1 MKSVFSCRI
10 LFLISFFIGVH
21 FSSLAQNVAP
31 AASQG
36 PDTLR
41 IIQIINGDRLREKQ
55 IDSATIIQTLAG
67 HVILKEGLTLFYC
80 DSAVIDKRTNILE
93 AFGNIHI
100 NQNDSIHTYAQ
111 NLRYIG
117 NDRMA
122 FLKKDVRL
130 TDNKGTLYTQDL
142 DYDLKSSIGNYRNG
156 GRVVNGKTVL
166 TSTEGIYYAETKD
179 VYFKKNVHLV
189 DPKYDIRN
197 DTLLYNTQTQVSSWN
212 TPTVIKSKN
221 GGDIYSSSGVYDLKN
236 GKAFFGNRTVI
247 KDSSRTY
254 VSDNSA
260 YDEITGIA
268 QLEGNAVI
276 KDSVNGYTV
285 TGGQIFL
292 NKNDNSFLATRKPV
306 LIFKGDGN
314 DSTFI
319 AADTLF
325 SGVEHRDKYG
335 NLIAVE
341 KDTIKSKMVVNVN
354 DSTLAFNKN
363 SDSIGLKR
371 GIDSVNMKSFIR
383 KMPAGQLPTDS
394 VVIAKVM
401 VPKDSTGLQIHHV
414 NLDSRLVAMRNV
426 KVVSPKKVP
435 VQELSK
441 SIKKSKNL
449 PLKKLP
455 DSTAVVKIPSTPD
468 SSLVNNDSHMS
479 DSLFVNKTVPDSLG
493 NIIAVED
500 SSVIK
505 DSVMDN
511 RKTIAA
517 ADTTIRFFIAF
528 HHVRIFND
536 SLQSVC
542 DSLYYSSLDSIFRL
556 FQNPLVFSNNSQ
568 ISGDTIYMY
577 TKNKKAERIYVFENG
592 IVINKASEKMYNQI
606 AGRTLNGYFKDGEMD
621 YMRAKGSP
629 AESVY
634 YPQDEDSAYIGM
646 NRSKGDVIDIYFLN
660 KEVHKIKFINDV
672 DGTLYPMRQIPEDQ
686 KYLKNYKWE
695 EMRRPK
701 NKLELFE

>member
-1 MKSVFSCRI
+1 M
-10 LFLISFFIGVH
+10 ISFFTGVH
-21 FSSLAQNVAP
+21 FSSLAQDLAP
-31 AASQG
+31 AGSQG

-41 IIQIINGDRLREKQ
+41 IIQIINGDRLREKE

-142 DYDLKSSIGNYRNG
+142 DYDLKSSIGKYKNG

-254 VSDNSA
+254 VSENSA

-335 NLIAVE
+335 NLIAIE
-341 KDTIKSKMVVNVN
+341 KDTIKSKTVVNLN
-354 DSTLAFNKN
+354 DSTLAFNKS
-363 SDSIGLKR
+363 SDSIGLKKS
-371 GIDSVNMKSFIR
+371 IDSVNMKSFIS
-383 KMPAGQLPTDS
+383 KMPGAELPKGGVYIAKAIVPIDSSGLRIRPVILDYRLIASQKVKVVQSKKMSAQDSSISIKKGKKTPPNLLPDSIAVAKVLSAPDSS
-394 VVIAKVM
+394 VVI
-401 VPKDSTGLQIHHV
+401 TETH
-414 NLDSRLVAMRNV
+414 
-426 KVVSPKKVP
+426 
-435 VQELSK
+435 
-441 SIKKSKNL
+441 
-449 PLKKLP
+449 LP
-455 DSTAVVKIPSTPD
+455 DSLS
-468 SSLVNNDSHMS
+468 
-479 DSLFVNKTVPDSLG
+479 VNKNSRDSLG

-500 SSVIK
+500 SSVRK
-505 DSVMDN
+505 DSVIDN
-511 RKTIAA
+511 RKTIAT

-577 TKNKKAERIYVFENG
+577 TKNKKAERLYVFENG
-592 IVINKASEKMYNQI
+592 IVINKANEKMFNQI